1 MLLQNLF
8 CLFFG
13 VIRIV
18 YCYNLSVIQKDKLV
32 KMEQIPTKIQ
42 TLYVD
47 FLKKNGFSS
56 EEIPFYVKWLRFY
69 FDFCNK
75 YDHEKTDQKS
85 LNGFILKLRQ
95 KNQTDRQIKQAK
107 QKPAQVIMNFLD

>member
-1 MLLQNLF
+1 M
-8 CLFFG
+8 FFG

-56 EEIPFYVKWLRFY
+56 EDVPFR
-69 FDFCNK
+69 
-75 YDHEKTDQKS
+75 
-85 LNGFILKLRQ
+85 
-95 KNQTDRQIKQAK
+95 IKELQC
-107 QKPAQVIMNFLD
+107 D